1 MHTFLENG
9 IREKRRIRF
18 LTDAKIGVFCIS
30 EVVVLVVLSVVL
42 AAVGCFKPCFMVQ
55 GRNHGLPMGGIEV
68 CVLRLDRTL

>member
-18 LTDAKIGVFCIS
+18 LTDAKIGVFCILK
-30 EVVVLVVLSVVL
+30 VVVLVVLSVVL